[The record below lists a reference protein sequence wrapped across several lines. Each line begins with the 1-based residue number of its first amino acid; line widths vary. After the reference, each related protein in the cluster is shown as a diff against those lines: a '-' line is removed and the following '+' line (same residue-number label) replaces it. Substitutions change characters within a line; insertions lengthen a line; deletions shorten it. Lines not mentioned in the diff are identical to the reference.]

1 MTDAEDDRTDDETI
15 VHLLQDAECVLDI
28 NPGSL
33 QQRKRALR
41 EWMAGTDRTDPP
53 EPDERRTG
61 RQHPPG
67 ARPRFIA
74 WNRDLTL
81 KPLNRPHEP
90 DHDTAA
96 RLRLAVGDHAHA
108 APAASSRWRPHA
120 GRDETAEAALSAVSE
135 LRTHLTLLRPAA
147 HTQLLQTVLADAE
160 DEITRTGRIS
170 AQLHEQLCTALTQA
184 PLGPALKA
192 SAGAVARLLAGE

>member
-15 VHLLQDAECVLDI
+15 AHLLQGAECVIDI
-28 NPGSL
+28 DPGSL
-33 QQRKRALR
+33 QQRKRTLCQ
-41 EWMAGTDRTDPP
+41 WMAGTDRTGPP
-53 EPDERRTG
+53 EPKDQPTG
-61 RQHPPG
+61 RNHPPG

-81 KPLNRPHEP
+81 KPLNPPHEP
-90 DHDTAA
+90 DHDTAPT
-96 RLRLAVGDHAHA
+96 LRLAVGDHAHA

-120 GRDETAEAALSAVSE
+120 GWDEAAEAALSAVSE

-147 HTQLLQTVLADAE
+147 QTQLLQTVLADAE
-160 DEITRTGRIS
+160 DEITRTGQIS
-170 AQLHEQLCTALTQA
+170 ARLHEQLRTALTEA

-192 SAGAVARLLAGE
+192 SAGVVARLLAGD